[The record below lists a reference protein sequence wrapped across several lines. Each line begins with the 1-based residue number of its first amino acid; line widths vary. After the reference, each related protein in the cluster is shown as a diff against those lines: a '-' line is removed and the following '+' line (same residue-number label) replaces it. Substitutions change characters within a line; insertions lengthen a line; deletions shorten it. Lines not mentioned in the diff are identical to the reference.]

1 VIKDNK
7 LQEVQFYLDRSQD
20 SLLTVLRSIVG
31 NPRLQGDERLTA
43 LKMMGDFHHEVA
55 NFIWQKICEGE
66 SKGYALASD
75 HNAAVRQAPVPE
87 SDRKTTGLEI
97 EKTA

>member
-1 VIKDNK
+1 
-7 LQEVQFYLDRSQD
+7 
-20 SLLTVLRSIVG
+20 
-31 NPRLQGDERLTA
+31 
-43 LKMMGDFHHEVA
+43 MMGDFHHEVA

>member
-1 VIKDNK
+1 MTHSKK

-20 SLLTVLRSIVG
+20 SLLLVLRSIVG
-31 NPRLQGDERLTA
+31 NPRLQADERLTA

-75 HNAAVRQAPVPE
+75 HNEGVRQAQAVEPTE
-87 SDRKTTGLEI
+87 TN
-97 EKTA
+97 

>member
-1 VIKDNK
+1 
-7 LQEVQFYLDRSQD
+7 
-20 SLLTVLRSIVG
+20 
-31 NPRLQGDERLTA
+31 
-43 LKMMGDFHHEVA
+43 MMGDFHQEVA

-75 HNAAVRQAPVPE
+75 HNAEVRQSPAPA
-87 SDRKTTGLEI
+87 SAQKTSGLEI

>member
-1 VIKDNK
+1 VTINK
-7 LQEVQFYLDRSQD
+7 IQEVQFYLDRSQD
-20 SLLTVLRSIVG
+20 SLLSVLRSIVG
-31 NPRLQGDERLTA
+31 NPRLQPDERLTA

-75 HNAAVRQAPVPE
+75 HNAAERKPVAHEPHRPAPGGE
-87 SDRKTTGLEI
+87 L

>member
-1 VIKDNK
+1 MTDVKK
-7 LQEVQFYLDRSQD
+7 TQEVQFYLDRSQD

-31 NPRLQGDERLTA
+31 NPRLHNEERLHA

-66 SKGYALASD
+66 GKGYALASEAKCGAEV
-75 HNAAVRQAPVPE
+75 AAQTPE
-87 SDRKTTGLEI
+87 SH
-97 EKTA
+97 

>member
-1 VIKDNK
+1 MIKNNK

-31 NPRLQGDERLTA
+31 NPRLQGEERLTA

-75 HNAAVRQAPVPE
+75 HNAAVRQSP
-87 SDRKTTGLEI
+87 TTGQTAGLEV

>member
-66 SKGYALASD
+66 SKGYAQASD
-75 HNAAVRQAPVPE
+75 HNAAVRQSPTPE
-87 SDRKTTGLEI
+87 KTSGVEV

>member
-1 VIKDNK
+1 MIKNNK

-66 SKGYALASD
+66 SKGYILASD
-75 HNAAVRQAPVPE
+75 HNAAVRQSQNPE
-87 SDRKTTGLEI
+87 SSLQGGSLEI

>member
-1 VIKDNK
+1 MIKNNK

-31 NPRLQGDERLTA
+31 NPRLQGEERLTA

-75 HNAAVRQAPVPE
+75 HNATVRQSPTPE
-87 SDRKTTGLEI
+87 SDRKTSGFEV